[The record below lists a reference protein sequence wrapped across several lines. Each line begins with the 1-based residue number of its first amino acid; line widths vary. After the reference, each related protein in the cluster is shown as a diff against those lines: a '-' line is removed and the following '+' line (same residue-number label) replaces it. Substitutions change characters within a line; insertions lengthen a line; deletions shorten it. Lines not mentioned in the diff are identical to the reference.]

1 MLVLFYL
8 FINLKP
14 NQNKDQISSLV
25 PYQDGVFLAIF
36 LAIEFQV
43 FNSFMKF

>member
-25 PYQDGVFLAIF
+25 PYQDGVFLAI
-36 LAIEFQV
+36 EFQV